1 MAVGVISLL
10 LAYPST
16 FYNERKYL
24 NLKVN
29 KSIIDDKL
37 FEANYEKN
45 ATQKEN
51 ENKLVFAQGAL
62 KFADPA
68 KDDEL

>member
-1 MAVGVISLL
+1 MAVGIIALL

-29 KSIIDDKL
+29 KSIIDD
-37 FEANYEKN
+37 
-45 ATQKEN
+45 
-51 ENKLVFAQGAL
+51 
-62 KFADPA
+62 
-68 KDDEL
+68 